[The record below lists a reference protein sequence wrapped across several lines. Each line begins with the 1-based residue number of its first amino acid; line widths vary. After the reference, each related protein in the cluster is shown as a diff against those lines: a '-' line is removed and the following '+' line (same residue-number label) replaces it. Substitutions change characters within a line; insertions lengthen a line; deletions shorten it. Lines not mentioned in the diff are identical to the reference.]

1 MPLKRAVEN
10 LLKPIVV
17 IYIYDMIWCCRIL
30 VLFLRFLFDDCISV
44 EAAKFEWFFL
54 FSRRVHTQVPAMHEC
69 RYRVSSGQCEVKIEP
84 ENFHSVS
91 LMHLKSSQGLLAESR
106 NHPESFEFDHRVGGA
121 LCFLVFSSSFLRLCC
136 LFRVGFT
143 RLLDAARQGNIEAW
157 HGTPVMSG
165 FQNNCQRQQK
175 KRQR

>member
-1 MPLKRAVEN
+1 MF
-10 LLKPIVV
+10 
-17 IYIYDMIWCCRIL
+17 

-84 ENFHSVS
+84 E
-91 LMHLKSSQGLLAESR
+91 
-106 NHPESFEFDHRVGGA
+106 FDHRVRG
-121 LCFLVFSSSFLRLCC
+121 LSFLVFSSSFLRLCC
-136 LFRVGFT
+136 LFWVSFT

-157 HGTPVMSG
+157 QGTPVMSG
-165 FQNNCQRQQK
+165 FQNKCQMQQK
-175 KRQR
+175 KSSTLIETTNPRL